1 MSRHGSAAV
10 TAVFLALLGWLV
22 IETQGGS
29 DLGLA
34 ERTVSSVQISWPFVV
49 ALVLWRTTSR
59 VRPPELP
66 GGPPEAP
73 HEQPIM
79 TGARCE
85 QRGPA

>member
-1 MSRHGSAAV
+1 LSRHGSAAV

-22 IETQGGS
+22 IETEGGS
-29 DLGLA
+29 DL
-34 ERTVSSVQISWPFVV
+34 
-49 ALVLWRTTSR
+49 
-59 VRPPELP
+59 RPPELP

-73 HEQPIM
+73 HEQPIT